1 MRLAYTFRC
10 YMGIFSYLPLPR
22 MPTGNLTVTK
32 KQEFTGVNSWPFAG
46 ALFTAPFVA
55 YLLAVIIRMPALQHF
70 LDLFDQ
76 LLLIR
81 HIEDI
86 AGSENIV

>member
-1 MRLAYTFRC
+1 
-10 YMGIFSYLPLPR
+10 
-22 MPTGNLTVTK
+22 
-32 KQEFTGVNSWPFAG
+32 
-46 ALFTAPFVA
+46 
-55 YLLAVIIRMPALQHF
+55 MPALQYF

-86 AGSENIV
+86 AGSEDIV